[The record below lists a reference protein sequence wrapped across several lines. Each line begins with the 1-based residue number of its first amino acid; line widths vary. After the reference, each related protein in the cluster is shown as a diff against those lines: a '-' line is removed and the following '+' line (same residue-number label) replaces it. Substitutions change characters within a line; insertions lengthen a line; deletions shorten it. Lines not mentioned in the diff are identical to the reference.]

1 MGFWFGIFDKGTPW
15 RKTPAKINNSWYTP
29 SGEKVYS
36 PSRYFATVGKNG
48 ANWKGNTGWP
58 GKKGS
63 K

>member
-1 MGFWFGIFDKGTPW
+1 MGFWFGIFDKRTPR

-29 SGEKVYS
+29 AGEKVHS
-36 PSRYFATVGKNG
+36 LSRYFVAVGKSG
-48 ANWKGNTGWP
+48 AHWKGNTGWP